1 MDSGLL
7 GHCAVNVGAWF
18 RWQCHCRMHTQVYL
32 CLRKRVCV
40 FVRESERVGLSGKG
54 CLVAVQFISAYV
66 CVHADTHCVRKT
78 QITLAAV

>member
-7 GHCAVNVGAWF
+7 GQCAVNVGGMVQVAVPL
-18 RWQCHCRMHTQVYL
+18 QDAHTGISVPEKA
-32 CLRKRVCV
+32 CVCV
-40 FVRESERVGLSGKG
+40 WESERVGLSGKG

>member
-1 MDSGLL
+1 M
-7 GHCAVNVGAWF
+7 
-18 RWQCHCRMHTQVYL
+18 
-32 CLRKRVCV
+32 CV